1 MDIRRWIMP
10 LSSVREAE
18 QKLFNHSDCIH
29 ALESAPQQFSFT
41 ESSGKPR
48 GPKGSFLKQSIRMFP
63 ILRRLGKDVLSSL
76 ETVNQ
81 NPTSP
86 KETVT
91 QAFLEEF
98 ENHAFSLGVGVI
110 GYTDLPHEAVFKD
123 KAVLFDRVIV
133 LAMEMDK
140 DKIDAAPSA
149 ETMHMIMD
157 TYYKLGQTVNILV
170 DYLRKHGYAVQG
182 GHPLGGQAL
191 YPLMG
196 EKAGMGYHGRHGM
209 LITPQFGP
217 RQRLAAI
224 YCNIKNLPPAQTN
237 DHREIADYCKR
248 CGRCIATCP
257 VKAIYEKPVPH
268 ESGVITHINAGR
280 CFDYFSNNYSC
291 SVCVKE
297 CYFNK

>member
-1 MDIRRWIMP
+1 MP
-10 LSSVREAE
+10 LSVLSEAE
-18 QKLFNHSDCIH
+18 QQLFNHTDCIRS
-29 ALESAPQQFSFT
+29 LKNGPQQFSF
-41 ESSGKPR
+41 SGNSVQQR
-48 GPKGSFLKQSIRMFP
+48 GSKRSLLKKSLRMFP
-63 ILRRLGKDVLSSL
+63 LMRRLGKDVLSSL
-76 ETVNQ
+76 ETVDQ

-140 DKIDAAPSA
+140 GKIDAAPSA

-170 DYLRKHGYAVQG
+170 DYLHKHGYAVQG

-191 YPLMG
+191 YPLIG
-196 EKAGMGYHGRHGM
+196 EKAGMGYLGRHGM
-209 LITPQFGP
+209 LITQQFGS

-224 YCNIKNLPPAQTN
+224 YCNIKNLPSAQKGDN
-237 DHREIADYCKR
+237 KEIADFCER
-248 CGRCIATCP
+248 CGRCITACP
-257 VKAIYEKPVPH
+257 VMAIYEKPIRH
-268 ESGVITHINAGR
+268 ESGVITHIDAGR